1 MQREQKNADNGGQ
14 DTKASK
20 GVKKTPDTRL
30 VQLNLQ
36 SIPASVK
43 KATVSDRLPQKK
55 NQEQVAP
62 IVNPPVAPRTAL
74 TNSKL
79 YKMAFLT

>member
-20 GVKKTPDTRL
+20 EVKKTPDTRL

-43 KATVSDRLPQKK
+43 IATVSDRLPQKK
-55 NQEQVAP
+55 TQEQVAP
-62 IVNPPVAPRTAL
+62 IVNPLPPVAPRTP
-74 TNSKL
+74 
-79 YKMAFLT
+79 

>member
-1 MQREQKNADNGGQ
+1 MSSVFSTVSIAHNAERTKNADNGGQ

-36 SIPASVK
+36 SFPAYVK
-43 KATVSDRLPQKK
+43 KKPRFQIDCRKK
-55 NQEQVAP
+55 NP
-62 IVNPPVAPRTAL
+62 KN
-74 TNSKL
+74 K
-79 YKMAFLT
+79 